1 MLYIAS
7 HYGKMFRIKYC
18 ADKIKVTVV
27 GSEVDISYF
36 QDVKPWSIYN
46 EVVKVEEDN
55 EHLKQIVSERN
66 QEQKNVDLRLL
77 QGRKSFFIACLMQ
90 FLHLNA
96 SSVLS

>member
-1 MLYIAS
+1 
-7 HYGKMFRIKYC
+7 MFRIKYC